1 MPDPMTMLEMI
12 ANEQEEEAKREKRTG
27 KRRISQWS
35 QSLLIKN
42 RKASTILR
50 EQGVIG
56 GNKIGAK

>member
-1 MPDPMTMLEMI
+1 MPDPTTMLEMI
-12 ANEQEEEAKREKRTG
+12 ANEQEEEARRKKRTG

-35 QSLLIKN
+35 QSILIKN

-50 EQGVIG
+50 EKGVIG